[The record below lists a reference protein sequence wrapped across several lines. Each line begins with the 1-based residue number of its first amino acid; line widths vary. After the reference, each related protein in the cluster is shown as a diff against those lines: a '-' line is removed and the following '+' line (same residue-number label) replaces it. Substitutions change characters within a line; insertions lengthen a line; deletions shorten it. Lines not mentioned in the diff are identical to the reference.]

1 MKSLKISLLVTVIVS
16 LGVLLAACDIRLT
29 ATPDT
34 VSASENGANG
44 GNADAGEIAFLEEQL
59 RNPDLD
65 EQTRASLQE
74 KLDMAIR
81 IATLQAATPV
91 PGAQVQALDA
101 VGGEGEG
108 EEIPFNS
115 GIFPGDEGLF
125 KPSQALIENYWQ
137 EKVGEAYVQVFAGAS
152 GENPQQG
159 LVIVV
164 VTQAD
169 LVNSTTEFYP
179 AAEGSGSLH
188 ITEATPDLVRMENK
202 DGQAFCFKLAERS
215 FGCP

>member
-1 MKSLKISLLVTVIVS
+1 MKSLKISLLVTIIVS
-16 LGVLLAACDIRLT
+16 LSVLLAACDIRLT

-34 VSASENGANG
+34 VSASENGGNG

-59 RNPDLD
+59 SNPELD

-101 VGGEGEG
+101 VGGEGE
-108 EEIPFNS
+108 EIPFNS

-137 EKVGEAYVQVFAGAS
+137 EKVGEEYVQVFAGAS

-169 LVNSTTEFYP
+169 LVNSTTDFYP
-179 AAEGSGSLH
+179 AAEASGSLH
-188 ITEATPDLVRMENK
+188 ITEATPELVRMENQ
-202 DGQAFCFKLAERS
+202 DGQAFCFKLAEGS

>member
-29 ATPDT
+29 ATPNP
-34 VSASENGANG
+34 VSASENGDKS

-59 RNPDLD
+59 RNPNLD
-65 EQTRASLQE
+65 QQTRDSLQE
-74 KLDMAIR
+74 KLDMAVR
-81 IATLQAATPV
+81 IATLQAATPA
-91 PGAQVQALDA
+91 PGVQMQALPA
-101 VGGEGEG
+101 VGGDF
-108 EEIPFNS
+108 EIPFNS

-137 EKVGEAYVQVFAGAS
+137 EKVGEEYLQVFAGAS

-164 VTQAD
+164 ITQAD
-169 LVNSTTEFYP
+169 LVNSTTEFHP
-179 AAEGSGSLH
+179 SAEQSGSLH
-188 ITEATPDLVRMENK
+188 ITEATPELVRMENQ
-202 DGQAFCFKLAERS
+202 DGQAFCFKLVERS

>member
-1 MKSLKISLLVTVIVS
+1 MKSLKISLLVTIIVS
-16 LGVLLAACDIRLT
+16 LSVLLAACDIRLT

-44 GNADAGEIAFLEEQL
+44 GYADAGEIAFLEEQL
-59 RNPDLD
+59 RNPNLD
-65 EQTRASLQE
+65 QQTRDSLQE
-74 KLDMAIR
+74 KLDMAVR

-91 PGAQVQALDA
+91 PGVQVQALPA
-101 VGGEGEG
+101 VGGEF
-108 EEIPFNS
+108 EIPFTS

-137 EKVGEAYVQVFAGAS
+137 EKVGEEYLQVFAGAS

-169 LVNSTTEFYP
+169 LVKSTTEFYP
-179 AAEGSGSLH
+179 SAEESGSLH

-202 DGQAFCFKLAERS
+202 DGQDFCFKLAERS